1 MAHGELLLLYFEA
14 ETAGPPMRPFLAALA
29 LLAALPAW
37 AQEATTVRVDYSAVT
52 SRGSSNWTVR
62 GRLLGDGKV
71 EEALDGS
78 AGKERMALRSD
89 QRLGVRWRV
98 VAENKLQRLY
108 EYPNHFQIIDIEVS
122 GKTCTATMSTELK
135 PGKTE
140 YLVLGVNTGLV
151 KVNKPEYRDIRCAIE

>member
-1 MAHGELLLLYFEA
+1 LVVAV
-14 ETAGPPMRPFLAALA
+14 
-29 LLAALPAW
+29 PAT
-37 AQEATTVRVDYSAVT
+37 AQEATTVRVDYAAMT

-62 GRLLGDGKV
+62 GRLMGDGKV
-71 EEALDGS
+71 EEALDGN

-89 QRLGVRWRV
+89 QRLGARWRV

-108 EYPNHFQIIDIEVS
+108 EYPNHVQIIDIEVT
-122 GKTCTATMSTELK
+122 GTTCRATMSTELK

-151 KVNKPEYRDIRCAIE
+151 KVSKPDYRDIRCTIE